1 MTLFEKVKQET
12 KTERSFEDF
21 VKEECV
27 LLPCYESLL
36 NGHFN
41 VKDLESICTMKDCSI
56 KEKCKK
62 CWNLNYIE
70 HFANE
75 IKVGTKWWDEEEDI
89 TFIITNID
97 GNNVKY
103 EYDDCIGSM
112 PKEYLLEHCKCIDD
126 TVSESNNVNHPK
138 HYQGKYECIEEMI
151 ELFGIDAVI
160 SFCKCNV
167 YKYRFRATNKNG
179 QEDIEKAENYMTIL
193 FDLEKRKRTG
203 NI

>member
-1 MTLFEKVKQET
+1 MTQFEKYNF
-12 KTERSFEDF
+12 R
-21 VKEECV
+21 
-27 LLPCYESLL
+27 
-36 NGHFN
+36 
-41 VKDLESICTMKDCSI
+41 
-56 KEKCKK
+56 
-62 CWNLNYIE
+62 
-70 HFANE
+70 
-75 IKVGTKWWDEEEDI
+75 VGTEWWDEENNF
-89 TFIITNID
+89 TFFIIEVHGDDVIIGGENISCSI
-97 GNNVKY
+97 V
-103 EYDDCIGSM
+103 
-112 PKEYLLEHCKCIDD
+112 PKEYLLAHCKCIDD
-126 TVSESNNVNHPK
+126 TDINVGNISNNVQHPS

>member
-27 LLPCYESLL
+27 LLARYESLL

-41 VKDLESICTMKDCSI
+41 VKDLESICAMKDCSI

-62 CWNLNYIE
+62 CWDLNYIE
-70 HFANE
+70 
-75 IKVGTKWWDEEEDI
+75 
-89 TFIITNID
+89 
-97 GNNVKY
+97 NV
-103 EYDDCIGSM
+103 D
-112 PKEYLLEHCKCIDD
+112 KCIDD
-126 TVSESNNVNHPK
+126 TDINVGNISNNVQHPS

-151 ELFGIDAVI
+151 ELFGVDAVI

-193 FDLEKRKRTG
+193 FDLEKRKRTE

>member
-1 MTLFEKVKQET
+1 MN
-12 KTERSFEDF
+12 SD
-21 VKEECV
+21 
-27 LLPCYESLL
+27 
-36 NGHFN
+36 
-41 VKDLESICTMKDCSI
+41 
-56 KEKCKK
+56 
-62 CWNLNYIE
+62 
-70 HFANE
+70 E
-75 IKVGTKWWDEEEDI
+75 IKVGTKWRDEEEDI
-89 TFIITNID
+89 TFIITKVD

-112 PKEYLLEHCKCIDD
+112 PKEYLLEHCKCIGD
-126 TVSESNNVNHPK
+126 TDINVGNISNNVQHPS

-151 ELFGIDAVI
+151 ELFGINAVI

-179 QEDIEKAENYMTIL
+179 QEDIEKAENYMSIL